1 MAPAQLGHT
10 VQVYYTCRLDD
21 GAIFDASAQDVP
33 FEFTL
38 GTGHAIA
45 GLEQAVAGMCVGED
59 KTVLIHAE
67 QAHGRRQPEK
77 VVAMPR
83 RKMPDHIQPRV
94 GQRLQFQQL
103 GQPTIAVTVVE
114 VTDLHVF
121 LDANHPLAGKDLTFD
136 IILAAVVGA
145 PLEA

>member
-1 MAPAQLGHT
+1 MAPAQLGNT
-10 VQVYYTCRLDD
+10 VRVHYTCRLDD

-67 QAHGRRQPEK
+67 QAHGRR
-77 VVAMPR
+77 
-83 RKMPDHIQPRV
+83 
-94 GQRLQFQQL
+94 
-103 GQPTIAVTVVE
+103 
-114 VTDLHVF
+114 
-121 LDANHPLAGKDLTFD
+121 
-136 IILAAVVGA
+136 
-145 PLEA
+145 

>member
-1 MAPAQLGHT
+1 MAPAQLGNT
-10 VQVYYTCRLDD
+10 VQVHYTCRLDD
-21 GAIFDASAQDVP
+21 GAIFDSSAQDVP

-67 QAHGRRQPEK
+67 QAHGRRQREK
-77 VVAMPR
+77 VVAAPR
-83 RKMPDHIQPRV
+83 RKIPDHIQPRV
-94 GQRLQFQQL
+94 GQWLQLQQS
-103 GQPTIAVTVVE
+103 GQPTIEVTVVE

-145 PLEA
+145 PLDA